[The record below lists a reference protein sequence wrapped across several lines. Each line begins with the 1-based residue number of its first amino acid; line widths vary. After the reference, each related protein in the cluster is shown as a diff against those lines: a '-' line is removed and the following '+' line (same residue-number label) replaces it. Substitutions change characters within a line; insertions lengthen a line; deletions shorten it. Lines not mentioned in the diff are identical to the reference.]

1 MSEGFSPKAKKKF
14 LLAAVLLAVFVIL
27 TVLLYTADRQP
38 YTTLVTPYAKGAE
51 AQTATIGLAGLNL
64 KMSEWLGFRNGFYE
78 VTEVLGYVEIAVA
91 VFIFLLAVW
100 QLVTR
105 KSIRRIDREVIA
117 MMVPYALIVIFY
129 VLFERISPN
138 FRPVLLEE
146 GLEMSFPST
155 HTVLGVGVMVTAEAF
170 FARHF
175 RDNTFLGK
183 WMPWI
188 CRIISVTTVFC
199 RAMSGVHWVT
209 DILGGLLLAFA
220 IAFVYDG
227 LIEEE

>member
-1 MSEGFSPKAKKKF
+1 MSEAFSPKARRKF
-14 LLAAVLLAVFVIL
+14 LLAGVMLAVFICL

-38 YTTLVTPYAKGAE
+38 YTTLVTPYAEGAE
-51 AQTATIGLAGLNL
+51 AETATIGLAGLNL
-64 KMSEWLGFRNGFYE
+64 KVSEWLGFRNVFYE
-78 VTEVLGYVEIAVA
+78 ITEILGYVEIAVA
-91 VFIFLLAVW
+91 VCIFLLAVY

-105 KSIRRIDREVIA
+105 KSVRKMDREVIA

-155 HTVLGVGVMVTAEAF
+155 HTVLGVGIMVTAEAF

-175 RDNTFLGK
+175 RNNTFMGK

-199 RAMSGVHWVT
+199 RTMSGVHWAT
-209 DILGGLLLAFA
+209 DILGGLILAFA